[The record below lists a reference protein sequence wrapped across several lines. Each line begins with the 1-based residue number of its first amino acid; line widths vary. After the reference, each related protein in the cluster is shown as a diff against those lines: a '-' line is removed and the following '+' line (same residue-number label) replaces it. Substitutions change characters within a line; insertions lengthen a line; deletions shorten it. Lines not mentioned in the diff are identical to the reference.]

1 MEKLSD
7 IIEILLNINY
17 CTEFIPLIICLV
29 FVKKL
34 KANSLKVFFVYTI
47 VSTVFVSLSLIAQRY
62 FNSYYFTLLSI
73 QFFQALEFILICIF
87 YRTVFKNSKVKNML
101 IFASFFFLAFCI
113 YSFIKIPKLEF
124 DFMPL
129 VVECLFFTIVVLYY
143 FYETMRL
150 NFSTPLF
157 QVPTFWF
164 SVAFLIYFSG
174 NFFLFLFSKSM
185 EKEPGFSNQ
194 YYFIVSTITII
205 KNILFCTA
213 LFVNKNL
220 IIQKSNTSIPSNLNL
235 DNFESFSKQNNH

>member
-1 MEKLSD
+1 M
-7 IIEILLNINY
+7 
-17 CTEFIPLIICLV
+17 V

-34 KANSLKVFFVYTI
+34 STDSLKVFFVYTI
-47 VSTVFVSLSLIAQRY
+47 VSTIFISLSLLAQRY
-62 FNSYYFTLLSI
+62 FDSFHFNVLCIRLFI
-73 QFFQALEFILICIF
+73 ALEFILICIF
-87 YRTVFKNSKVKNML
+87 YRTVLNNPKVKNIL
-101 IFASFFFLAFCI
+101 IISAFFFLIFCI
-113 YSFIKIPKLEF
+113 YNFVKSPIVF

-129 VVECLFFTIVVLYY
+129 VVECLFLMIVVLYY
-143 FYETMRL
+143 FFETMRL
-150 NFSTPLF
+150 NLSTPLF
-157 QVPTFWF
+157 QTPTFWF

-185 EKEPGFSNQ
+185 ENEPGFRNQ